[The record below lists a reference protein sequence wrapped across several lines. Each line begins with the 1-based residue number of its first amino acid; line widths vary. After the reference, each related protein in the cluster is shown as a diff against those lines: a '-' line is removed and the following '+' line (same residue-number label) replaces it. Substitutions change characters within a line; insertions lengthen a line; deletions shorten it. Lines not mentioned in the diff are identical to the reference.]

1 VQIALKI
8 CQILNR
14 NRSILRAQMAFEK
27 WAGSMGTD
35 SSGVEQGRGDANR
48 RLVRF
53 FSVCLGGLVFVY
65 ALLAVRL
72 FLESATVE
80 IIDWLLIGVR
90 VLLGIAALVIVFYPS
105 WLARP
110 LERQIDQM
118 GRLFEDEFLNAG
130 AREKIRLIV
139 LVTMVS
145 LLLELVMIRWLAS
158 VFPVFSFFKNFT
170 LLACFLGLGAGYAVA
185 EKQRCAPALVLP
197 MLALFVGVITLLRYD
212 VGATT
217 DFFSALPMQE
227 QTSISIWMD
236 KLNWPALFQQSV
248 PLYIL
253 LGASFVLCAC
263 ICYPVGQLCGKL
275 LHSADALKAYGLNL
289 AGSIL
294 GVLLLCVMSLFWLP
308 PVIWFTAVG
317 GVLLYFVLSRD
328 ARLPLGVASFS
339 LLVAVLAW
347 PVQTDIQRIY
357 SPYQLLERMAK
368 YDGLMNILSGG
379 AYYQKVFNLSES
391 NRGHEPDDDKYARA
405 YYEFPFNFK
414 KKPERVAIVGAGS
427 GNDVA
432 AALRMGAS
440 HVDAIEIDPAI
451 VFLGRSYHPEHPYDD
466 PRVTVIVNDARNF
479 FRTAHQQYDLI
490 IYGVLDSHTALSHAS
505 NLRVDSYVYTRE
517 GITEAFKLL
526 KPDGVMSIAFALPN
540 ESLGFKLSHILQDI
554 SGAGKPLAVRVGYD
568 SKTTTAFVAQNGR
581 DITLPDAGAFAAFG
595 FTDVSAHFAQPYPAE
610 SIPTDDWPFFYMINR
625 TYPLSY
631 MIALGMVLLLSYIF
645 VRKTIG
651 WTEPVE
657 RGYLPFFFLGS
668 GFMLVETKAITEL
681 GLHLGGTWFV
691 IAATIILVLMMAF
704 FANLLVQRK
713 VAGRTG
719 LAYAGLLSSLLVGY
733 FSARNH
739 DLFAFSSPFASLAVA
754 CVLLTIPLFFS
765 GIVFSS
771 LIGKANVNISTAL
784 AYNLLGALFGGLME
798 YNSMYFGFAFL
809 YLLAIGFYG
818 LAWLFTLEPFGAPRR
833 LKLLGQNS
841 AP

>member
-1 VQIALKI
+1 MLGRDAP
-8 CQILNR
+8 NAG
-14 NRSILRAQMAFEK
+14 NGDTMSI
-27 WAGSMGTD
+27 D
-35 SSGVEQGRGDANR
+35 YVSGEHPDEANR

-53 FSVCLGGLVFVY
+53 FGICLGILVFAY
-65 ALLAVRL
+65 ATLSFRL
-72 FLESATVE
+72 FLERGTFDAADLLLMSA
-80 IIDWLLIGVR
+80 R
-90 VLLGIAALVIVFYPS
+90 ALLGVAAILVIVNPG

-110 LERQIDQM
+110 LDRQVELM
-118 GRLFEDEFLNAG
+118 GKLFEDGFANAG
-130 AREKIRLIV
+130 TRERIRLIV

-185 EKQRCAPALVLP
+185 EKQPCAPALVLP
-197 MLALFVGVITLLRYD
+197 MLALFVAVITLLRYD
-212 VGATT
+212 VGAGN
-217 DFFSALPMQE
+217 ALFTAIPMHE
-227 QTSISIWMD
+227 QTTVGVPTEGPGWI
-236 KLNWPALFQQSV
+236 ALLQQGGPV
-248 PLYIL
+248 YML
-253 LGASFVLCAC
+253 LAMSFMLCAC

-289 AGSIL
+289 VGSIL
-294 GVLLLCVMSLFWLP
+294 GVLVLCAMSLFWLP
-308 PVIWFTAVG
+308 PVVWFTAVG
-317 GVLLYFVLSRD
+317 GILLFFVLSRD
-328 ARLPLGVASFS
+328 TRLPLGVASFC
-339 LLVAVLAW
+339 LLLTVLSW
-347 PVQTDIQRIY
+347 PVQPEIQRIY

-368 YDGLMNILSGG
+368 SDGLMNLLSGG
-379 AYYQKVFNLSES
+379 AYYQKVFNLAES
-391 NRGHEPDDDKYARA
+391 SRGHEPEEDRYVRA

-451 VFLGRSYHPEHPYDD
+451 ADLGKHYHPEHPYDD
-466 PRVTVIVNDARNF
+466 PRVTLRINDARNF
-479 FRTAHQQYDLI
+479 FRTAQQQYDLI

-526 KPDGVMSIAFALPN
+526 KPDGVMSVAFALPN

-554 SGAGKPLAVRVGYD
+554 PGAGKPLAVRVRYD
-568 SKTTTAFVAQNGR
+568 ASTTTAFITQKGR
-581 DITLPDAGAFAAFG
+581 DIVMPDTNGSAAVG
-595 FTDVSAHFAQPYPAE
+595 FTDASSHFAQPYPAA
-610 SIPTDDWPFFYMINR
+610 SIPTDDWPFFYMIER
-625 TYPLSY
+625 TYPVSY
-631 MIALGMVLLLSYIF
+631 MIALGMVLVLSFLF

-651 WTEPVE
+651 LRGPVE
-657 RGYLPFFFLGS
+657 RGYLPFFFLGA

-691 IAATIILVLMMAF
+691 IAATIILVLVMAF
-704 FANLLVQRK
+704 LANLMVRGK
-713 VAGRTG
+713 VFQQTG
-719 LAYAGLLSSLLVGY
+719 LAYFGLLVSLLVGY
-733 FSARNH
+733 FYARNH
-739 DLFAFSSPFASLAVA
+739 GLVVLGSPLASLALS
-754 CVLLTIPLFFS
+754 CVLLTLPLFFS

-771 LIGKANVNISTAL
+771 LIGRPDVNISTAL
-784 AYNLLGALFGGLME
+784 AYNLMGALFGGLME

-809 YLLAIGFYG
+809 YLLAIGFYF
-818 LAWLFTLEPFGAPRR
+818 LAWMLSWDPAAVWTRRR
-833 LKLLGQNS
+833 LGLLGEGS